1 MKKKKSILAIIMSLT
16 ISLNPLLVFAHWL
29 DNGYFRV
36 EFGEELYLSP
46 EKPYLKT
53 EPNSNTFYTVE
64 NCNLENDETC
74 VAFFDNETSA
84 FTKYLYL
91 SNYIGPEIKYE
102 PNAYEELYIIT
113 SGTNLIKT
121 SNEYGLSC
129 EISNSARCY
138 LYGSET
144 EKSYVTININ
154 SSTKTANGI
163 KSTGDIWIGHN
174 LSLVINVDSAFP
186 ESEISSSNVTGIT
199 VGDNSNITLTEDSSN
214 IKINNPTGNYSMYGG
229 NYHVSRDYFSCQDAA
244 PCFVHGKFTHKI
256 TNGVGDFFNNND
268 FEGNSTPDSPKVIGP
283 SPTYTFS
290 HVKTEDMGT
299 FTFYPAITGV
309 NATFDEEVYDGED
322 FSTVETHFKES
333 LKRDDNRE
341 SVEKYGLGHGCK
353 SEWFEIVPEDSYL
366 ENLTHPE
373 NHATISKDDQYLFWV
388 SFHSTD
394 NEHAFTLDW
403 EGPHS
408 YAVINDKLKTVQFSP
423 FARSEDAFTEQF
435 GYELTILTKEEAEI
449 NEEPTSEPIETTPE
463 TPQTPEEPLLPDPKE
478 PIAEIIEKIKQPEI
492 KVKTKTEEKPIENPQ
507 TVARSEVQA
516 LAILLI
522 SFVIQLGCY
531 GKVIFSIR
539 RHGLRKNDATSPS
552 RL

>member
-16 ISLNPLLVFAHWL
+16 ISLNPLLVSAHWL
-29 DNGYFRV
+29 DNGYFRIK
-36 EFGEELYLSP
+36 FGEELYLSP

-53 EPNSNTFYTVE
+53 EPNSNTFYAVE

-102 PNAYEELYIIT
+102 PNAYEELYIIS

-138 LYGSET
+138 LYGNETAKSEV
-144 EKSYVTININ
+144 KINVK

-163 KSTGDIWIGHN
+163 RSTGDVWIGNN
-174 LSLVINVDSAFP
+174 LSLSIDIDSALP
-186 ESEISSSNVTGIT
+186 KSEVSTSNVTGIT
-199 VGDNSNITLTEDSSN
+199 VGDNNSIVLTEDSSN
-214 IKINNPTGNYSMYGG
+214 ITINNPTGNYSMYGG
-229 NYHVSRDYFSCQDAA
+229 TYSVSRNDFACKDTV
-244 PCFVHGKFTHKI
+244 PCSVHGKFTHKI
-256 TNGVGDFFNNND
+256 TNGIGDFFNNND

-290 HVKTEDMGT
+290 HVKTEKIGT

-309 NATFDEEVYDGED
+309 NAIFDEEVYDGED
-322 FSTVETHFKES
+322 FPTAETRFKES
-333 LKRDDNRE
+333 LKRDDDRE
-341 SVEKYGLGHGCK
+341 SVETYGLGHGCK
-353 SEWFEIVPEDSYL
+353 SDQFEVDPENSYL

-373 NHATISKDDQYLFWV
+373 NRTIISKDDQYLFWI
-388 SFHSTD
+388 SFRSTD
-394 NEHAFTLDW
+394 DKHAFTLDW

-408 YAVINDKLKTVQFSP
+408 YAVINDKLKTAQFSP
-423 FARSEDAFTEQF
+423 FVRSEDAFTELF
-435 GYELTILTKEEAEI
+435 GYELSILAKNNNET
-449 NEEPTSEPIETTPE
+449 NEEPDPEPIETTPE
-463 TPQTPEEPLLPDPKE
+463 TPQTPEEPLLPDPEE
-478 PIAEIIEKIKQPEI
+478 PIAEIVERNKQTEI
-492 KVKTKTEEKPIENPQ
+492 RDIVKTEESPVENPQ
-507 TVARSEVQA
+507 TNARSEVQA
-516 LAILLI
+516 LVILLF

-539 RHGLRKNDATSPS
+539 RHGLRKNHATSPS